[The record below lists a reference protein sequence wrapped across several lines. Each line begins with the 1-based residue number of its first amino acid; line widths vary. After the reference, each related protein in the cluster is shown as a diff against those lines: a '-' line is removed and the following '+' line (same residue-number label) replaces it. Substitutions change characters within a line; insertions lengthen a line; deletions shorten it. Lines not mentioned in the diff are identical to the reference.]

1 MTKTAIHVD
10 HIARV
15 EGHGNVH
22 VVIEDGEVKTVEMNV
37 VEPARLF
44 ESMVRGRRFKE
55 IPYISSRICGICSSS
70 HVVTDLKAIERVF
83 GVEVTDRTRALRE
96 LLVYGSYLQNHA
108 SHLFVFA
115 APDFLGMPSVF
126 PLAQTDPEL
135 FEQALGLKALGNEL
149 CTKVGGR
156 SIHPITAVVGGFTH
170 EIEPAEY
177 LELADK
183 MDAAMDFALEAVDL
197 FRGFEVPDIAT
208 AGDMLAM
215 VEDDYYPVECSDQA
229 FFLNAGIVFDANEVQ
244 EHIEEHAV
252 PHSAALLARVRET
265 QSPYFTGALARV
277 NASWQNLGQN
287 AKVAAA
293 KAGLRPPEANPFMN
307 NVAQAVEIVDALD
320 RCADLCRKLAEP
332 GAIASSS
339 LPVPFE
345 VKAGRAVGFTEA
357 PRGALFHDL
366 TLDAEGRVTH
376 ASILTPTAQNVANL
390 EVDMRLLAEKLVA
403 DGAAEDVVRLEIE
416 KLVRAYDPCLSCS
429 VH

>member
-44 ESMVRGRRFKE
+44 ESMVRGRRFEE

-83 GVEVTDRTRALRE
+83 GVEVTARTRALRE

-307 NVAQAVEIVDALD
+307 NVAQAVEIVDALA
-320 RCADLCRKLAEP
+320 RRAGRHRQLQPARALRGEGGARRGLHRGSARRAVPRPHAGCRGTRDACVHSHAYGAERGEP
-332 GAIASSS
+332 GSRHAPFGREAGGRRGCGRRRAPRDREARASLRS
-339 LPVPFE
+339 LPQLQ
-345 VKAGRAVGFTEA
+345 RALNRDKGT
-357 PRGALFHDL
+357 
-366 TLDAEGRVTH
+366 
-376 ASILTPTAQNVANL
+376 
-390 EVDMRLLAEKLVA
+390 
-403 DGAAEDVVRLEIE
+403 
-416 KLVRAYDPCLSCS
+416 C
-429 VH
+429 